1 MKRILVFLI
10 IAIVIFCAGGV
21 VALNARTLGS
31 LMFLYGG
38 VAVAAVVVSRL
49 IKGSVGRLT
58 GISRP
63 WVCML
68 LAVIALYPT
77 MLCATL
83 CVNYFG
89 ADKSSI
95 HQQPA
100 VVEKVYYKIRHRTKR
115 VGRRTIT
122 TGETYKVWYVDLKIN
137 SLCTKQ
143 FGVTQTQWRRYHA
156 GDTLSIDVER
166 GALGLPVITRWQP

>member
-38 VAVAAVVVSRL
+38 VAVAAVVVGRL
-49 IKGSVGRLT
+49 IRSSVSRLT
-58 GISRP
+58 GITRP
-63 WVCML
+63 WVCMM
-68 LAVIALYPT
+68 LAVIAVYPVL
-77 MLCATL
+77 LCDTL

-89 ADKSSI
+89 ADKSSV

-100 VVEKVYYKIRHRTKR
+100 VVERVYYKTRHRTKR
-115 VGRRTIT
+115 VGRRTIS

-143 FGVTQTQWRRYHA
+143 FSVTHTQWRRYHA
-156 GDTLSIDVER
+156 GDTLRIDVER
-166 GALGLPVITRWQP
+166 GALGLPVITGWQP